1 MYNEIVNNL
10 KEAEDFANWTVE
22 DFIADGRYTYTEKI
36 KYIAS
41 ILEESG
47 NVDSYSDERWN
58 EALKEIA
65 RELNTAA
72 NNIER
77 IERKY
82 EGGSE

>member
-47 NVDSYSDERWN
+47 NVDAYPDERWN

-65 RELNTAA
+65 KELNTAA
-72 NNIER
+72 SNIDR

-82 EGGSE
+82 EGGE

>member
-72 NNIER
+72 SNIDR

-82 EGGSE
+82 EGGE

>member
-36 KYIAS
+36 KYIAD
-41 ILEESG
+41 ILEESA

-65 RELNTAA
+65 NELNTAA
-72 NNIER
+72 SNIDR

-82 EGGSE
+82 EGGE

>member
-10 KEAEDFANWTVE
+10 KEAEDFAKWTVE

-47 NVDSYSDERWN
+47 NVDVYPDERWN
-58 EALKEIA
+58 EVLKEIA
-65 RELNTAA
+65 RELNTTA
-72 NNIER
+72 NNIDR
-77 IERKY
+77 IERRYK
-82 EGGSE
+82 GGE

>member
-36 KYIAS
+36 KYIAD

-82 EGGSE
+82 EGGE

>member
-1 MYNEIVNNL
+1 MYNEIVSNL

-41 ILEESG
+41 ILEESS

-82 EGGSE
+82 EGGE

>member
-1 MYNEIVNNL
+1 MYKEITANL
-10 KEAEDFANWTVE
+10 KEAEDFSNWTVE

-36 KYIAS
+36 KFIAN

-65 RELNTAA
+65 KELNNAA

-82 EGGSE
+82 EGGE

>member
-1 MYNEIVNNL
+1 MYNEIVSNL
-10 KEAEDFANWTVE
+10 KESEDFANWTVE

-58 EALKEIA
+58 EALKAIA
-65 RELNTAA
+65 KELNTAA
-72 NNIER
+72 SNIDR
-77 IERKY
+77 IERNY
-82 EGGSE
+82 EGGE